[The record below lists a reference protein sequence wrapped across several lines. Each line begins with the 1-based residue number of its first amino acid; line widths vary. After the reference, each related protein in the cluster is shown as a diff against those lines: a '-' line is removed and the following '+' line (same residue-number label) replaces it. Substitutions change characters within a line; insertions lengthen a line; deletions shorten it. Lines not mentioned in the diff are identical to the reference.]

1 MGLRI
6 PKNQI
11 VESKYTSGGEYMF
24 ASTQN
29 EYKGYYYE
37 LNNKTFAGKEFNTNN
52 PEIIKI
58 QSDKYNTL
66 LGSAATY
73 IYGIVSKVK
82 LNNSKP
88 TSIPLLSNPERATP
102 NSNTNIVTRYFVKK
116 LNSTPIVIREI
127 DQQSFEQTKI
137 NPIYQIVAIEFVPSP
152 GWTNGIPKDIDKAEQ
167 QMPGIKAFLGL

>member
-1 MGLRI
+1 MGIRI
-6 PKNQI
+6 PKNQT

-37 LNNKTFAGKEFNTNN
+37 LNNKTYAGKEFNTNN

-58 QSDKYNTL
+58 KSDKYNTL

-73 IYGIVSKVK
+73 IYGIVSGVK
-82 LNNSKP
+82 LNNNKP
-88 TSIPLLSNPERATP
+88 TSIPLPSNPDVIDRNTLQFYCKKI
-102 NSNTNIVTRYFVKK
+102 NSNIIK
-116 LNSTPIVIREI
+116 VIDEETFI
-127 DQQSFEQTKI
+127 SLQK
-137 NPIYQIVAIEFVPSP
+137 NPIYQTTFTGTYNNKTQTP
-152 GWTNGIPKDIDKAEQ
+152 DDAEQ